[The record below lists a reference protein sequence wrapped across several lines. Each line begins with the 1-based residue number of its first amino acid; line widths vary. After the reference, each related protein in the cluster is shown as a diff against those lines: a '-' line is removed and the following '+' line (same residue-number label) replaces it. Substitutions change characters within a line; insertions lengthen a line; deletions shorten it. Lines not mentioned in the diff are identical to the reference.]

1 VKLGGLTNP
10 EFETLWAIVSA
21 EEWNPDSHALEEV
34 TSDGGTWTFRFP
46 RQYLEMLRTLDSSA
60 ISSAAG
66 SWAETDELPCEPAD
80 VEPVI
85 QQLVSLARSVDDPG
99 LGLFLW
105 TST

>member
-1 VKLGGLTNP
+1 VDVGLLT
-10 EFETLWAIVSA
+10 ELFVARDADVST
-21 EEWNPDSHALEEV
+21 D
-34 TSDGGTWTFRFP
+34 D
-46 RQYLEMLRTLDSSA
+46 LDSSA

-66 SWAETDELPCEPAD
+66 SWAETDELSCEPAD

-85 QQLVSLARSVDDPG
+85 QQLVSLARSFDDPG